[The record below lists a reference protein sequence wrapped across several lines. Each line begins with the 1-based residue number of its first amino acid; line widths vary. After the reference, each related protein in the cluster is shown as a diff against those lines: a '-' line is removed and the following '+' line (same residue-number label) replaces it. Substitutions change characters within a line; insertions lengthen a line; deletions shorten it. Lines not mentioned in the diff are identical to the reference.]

1 MAVTVQQIAD
11 ATGVSRGTV
20 DRALNN
26 RGRVD
31 PEVAEKVR
39 KAAADLGYVKKP
51 RKSPEKKKRCRIGIV
66 TQLAKAS
73 FMLEINRGILEAAQE
88 LRDRGVE
95 VVLREGMRVDEEEQL
110 GAIRGLVAEG
120 IDGLALMPVDCE
132 GVREEIN
139 ALVEGQ
145 DIPVV
150 TFNSDIVGTRR
161 CCFVGMDNHKSG
173 RTAAGLMKVLTGGKG
188 KILVIT
194 GYFTNPVN
202 SSRVAGFV
210 EELKASCPDMEIVGV
225 QGCFDEAEDAER
237 IILHTLQTIPDLD
250 GIFMVSGGQAGIK
263 KAFDDLDLEKRP
275 YVVVYDQTP
284 RNEKALRE
292 DTVDFLIDQN
302 GYVQG
307 YRPPFILA
315 DLIQKNQQPEE
326 ELLLTDINIKTKYN
340 L

>member
-1 MAVTVQQIAD
+1 M
-11 ATGVSRGTV
+11 
-20 DRALNN
+20 
-26 RGRVD
+26 
-31 PEVAEKVR
+31 
-39 KAAADLGYVKKP
+39 
-51 RKSPEKKKRCRIGIV
+51 
-66 TQLAKAS
+66 
-73 FMLEINRGILEAAQE
+73 
-88 LRDRGVE
+88 
-95 VVLREGMRVDEEEQL
+95 
-110 GAIRGLVAEG
+110 
-120 IDGLALMPVDCE
+120 
-132 GVREEIN
+132 
-139 ALVEGQ
+139 
-145 DIPVV
+145 
-150 TFNSDIVGTRR
+150 
-161 CCFVGMDNHKSG
+161 
-173 RTAAGLMKVLTGGKG
+173 
-188 KILVIT
+188 IT